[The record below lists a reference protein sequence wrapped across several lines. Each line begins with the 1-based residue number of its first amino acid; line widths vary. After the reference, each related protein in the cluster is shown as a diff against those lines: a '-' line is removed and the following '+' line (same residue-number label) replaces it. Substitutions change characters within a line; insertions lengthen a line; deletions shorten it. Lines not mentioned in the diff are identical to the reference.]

1 MKILLTGS
9 NGFLGKYLYN
19 TLSSEYS
26 VFTLSRSYS
35 DFNID
40 LSIEIPFF
48 SDSFECVIHSAGL
61 AHINFKSIDQSKLF
75 FQVNVLGTINLLKS
89 LESTSLPKYF
99 VFISS
104 VSVYGLSE
112 GIGIIEN
119 YPLNATD
126 PYGLSKIEAE
136 KIIQNWCSQRN
147 IICTILRLPLIVGEN
162 PPGNL
167 GLMFDGIKKGYYF
180 NIGGGNAQ
188 KSMVLASDIGKFILK
203 VAEVGGIYNLT
214 DGYHPTFNELSK
226 IISLQLGKKFVPNL
240 PLILAIFLANLGDLL
255 GDKFPLNSNK
265 LSKMILPLTFDDSKA
280 RRAFGWNPD
289 QVLERLNIFDLNK

>member
-40 LSIEIPFF
+40 LSIETPSF
-48 SDSFECVIHSAGL
+48 SDSFDCVIHSAGL

-112 GIGIIEN
+112 GIGIDEN

-136 KIIQNWCSQRN
+136 KIILKWCSERN

-167 GLMFDGIKKGYYF
+167 GAMINAIKSRKYF
-180 NIGGGNAQ
+180 NVSNGSARR
-188 KSMVLASDIGKFILK
+188 SMVLASD
-203 VAEVGGIYNLT
+203 VASCIMRVSTIGGIFNLT
-214 DGYHPTFNELSK
+214 DGYNPSFFELSLQIGAKFSRTINFPIPYFFAK
-226 IISLQLGKKFVPNL
+226 IVALF
-240 PLILAIFLANLGDLL
+240 GDLFGEL
-255 GDKFPLNSNK
+255 IPFNTKS
-265 LSKMILPLTFDDSKA
+265 LSKVTSTLIFDDSKA
-280 RRAFGWNPD
+280 RELFNWNPTS
-289 QVLERLNIFDLNK
+289 VLLFFNK

>member
-40 LSIEIPFF
+40 LSIETPCF
-48 SDSFECVIHSAGL
+48 SYSFDCVIHSAGL
-61 AHINFKSIDQSKLF
+61 AHINFKSIDQSRLF

-89 LESTSLPKYF
+89 LEAKSLPKYF

-112 GIGIIEN
+112 GIGIDEN
-119 YPLNATD
+119 YPLNASD

-136 KIIQNWCSQRN
+136 KIILNWCAEKN

-167 GLMFDGIKKGYYF
+167 GAMINAIKSKKYF
-180 NIGGGNAQ
+180 NVSNGKARR
-188 KSMVLASDIGKFILK
+188 SMVLASD
-203 VAEVGGIYNLT
+203 VASCIMRASTIGGIFNLT
-214 DGYHPTFNELSK
+214 DGYNPTFLELSSQIGAKFSKAINFPIPYIFAK
-226 IISLQLGKKFVPNL
+226 IIAL
-240 PLILAIFLANLGDLL
+240 LGDLFGEL
-255 GDKFPLNSNK
+255 IPFNTKS
-265 LSKMILPLTFDDSKA
+265 LSKVTSTLIFDDSKA
-280 RRAFGWNPD
+280 RESFNWNPTS
-289 QVLERLNIFDLNK
+289 VLSFFKK

>member
-9 NGFLGKYLYN
+9 NGFLGKYIYN

-26 VFTLSRSYS
+26 VLTLSRSYS

-40 LSIEIPFF
+40 LSVEIPSF
-48 SDSFECVIHSAGL
+48 SYSFDCVIHSAGL

-89 LESTSLPKYF
+89 LEVKSLPKYF

-112 GIGIIEN
+112 GIGIDEN
-119 YPLNATD
+119 YPLKASD

-136 KIIQNWCSQRN
+136 KIILNWCAEKN

-167 GLMFDGIKKGYYF
+167 GAMINAIKSRKYF
-180 NIGGGNAQ
+180 NVSNGRARR
-188 KSMVLASDIGKFILK
+188 SMVLASD
-203 VAEVGGIYNLT
+203 VASCIIRASTIGGIFNLT
-214 DGYHPTFNELSK
+214 DGYNPTFLELSSQIGAKFSKKINFPIPYSFAK
-226 IISLQLGKKFVPNL
+226 IIA
-240 PLILAIFLANLGDLL
+240 LIGDLFGKL
-255 GDKFPLNSNK
+255 IPFNTKS
-265 LSKMILPLTFDDSKA
+265 LSKVTSTLIFDDSKA
-280 RRAFGWNPD
+280 RELFNWNPTS
-289 QVLERLNIFDLNK
+289 VLTFFKK

>member
-9 NGFLGKYLYN
+9 NGFLGKYIYN

-26 VFTLSRSYS
+26 VLTLSRSYS

-40 LSIEIPFF
+40 LSVEIPSF
-48 SDSFECVIHSAGL
+48 SYSFDCVIHSAGL

-89 LESTSLPKYF
+89 LEAKSLPKYF

-112 GIGIIEN
+112 GIEIDEN
-119 YPLNATD
+119 YPLNASD

-136 KIIQNWCSQRN
+136 KIILNWCAEKN

-167 GLMFDGIKKGYYF
+167 GAMINAIKSRKYF
-180 NIGGGNAQ
+180 NVSNGRARR
-188 KSMVLASDIGKFILK
+188 SMVLASDVASFIIR
-203 VAEVGGIYNLT
+203 ASTIGGIFNLT
-214 DGYHPTFNELSK
+214 DGYNPTFLELSSQIGAKFSKKINFPIPYSFAK
-226 IISLQLGKKFVPNL
+226 IIA
-240 PLILAIFLANLGDLL
+240 LIGDLFGEL
-255 GDKFPLNSNK
+255 IPFNTKS
-265 LSKMILPLTFDDSKA
+265 LSKVTSTLIFDDSKA
-280 RRAFGWNPD
+280 RELFNWNPTS
-289 QVLERLNIFDLNK
+289 VLSFFKK

>member
-1 MKILLTGS
+1 LKILLTGS
-9 NGFLGKYLYN
+9 NGFLGKYIYN

-26 VFTLSRSYS
+26 VLTLSRSYS

-40 LSIEIPFF
+40 LSVEIPSF
-48 SDSFECVIHSAGL
+48 SYSFDCVIHSAGL

-89 LESTSLPKYF
+89 LEVKSLPKYF

-112 GIGIIEN
+112 GIGIDEN
-119 YPLNATD
+119 YPLKASD

-136 KIIQNWCSQRN
+136 KIILNWCAEKN

-167 GLMFDGIKKGYYF
+167 GAMINAIKSRKYF
-180 NIGGGNAQ
+180 NVSNGRARR
-188 KSMVLASDIGKFILK
+188 SMVLASD
-203 VAEVGGIYNLT
+203 VASCIIRASTIGGIFNLT
-214 DGYHPTFNELSK
+214 DGYNPTFLELSSQIGAKFSKKINFPIPYSFAK
-226 IISLQLGKKFVPNL
+226 IIA
-240 PLILAIFLANLGDLL
+240 LIGDLFGKL
-255 GDKFPLNSNK
+255 IPFNTKS
-265 LSKMILPLTFDDSKA
+265 LSKVTSTLIFDDSKA
-280 RRAFGWNPD
+280 RELFNWNPTS
-289 QVLERLNIFDLNK
+289 VLTFFKK